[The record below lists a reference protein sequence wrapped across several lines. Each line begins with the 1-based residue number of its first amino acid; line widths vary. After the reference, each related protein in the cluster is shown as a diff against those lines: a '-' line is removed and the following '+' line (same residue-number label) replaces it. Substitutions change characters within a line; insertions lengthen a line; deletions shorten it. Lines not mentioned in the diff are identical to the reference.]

1 MNPDRFEFLVAQSMG
16 SMISTI
22 PLMKVHQV
30 EECKKTAE
38 MTFQLMS
45 NIIVSILE
53 ELQEHEVVAL
63 MSQMLFKEA
72 GSRYAD
78 QAWQPHQDNV
88 YVQNNSKNHNGYNS
102 IRTTNFFYQMQIK
115 QMGDYMCI
123 QALISL
129 II

>member
-1 MNPDRFEFLVAQSMG
+1 
-16 SMISTI
+16 
-22 PLMKVHQV
+22 
-30 EECKKTAE
+30 
-38 MTFQLMS
+38 MS
-45 NIIVSILE
+45 NITAVSILE

-63 MSQMLFKEA
+63 CQMLFKEA

-88 YVQNNSKNHNGYNS
+88 YLNIKIIMGTQLNTSRL
-102 IRTTNFFYQMQIK
+102 IFFYQMQIK

-129 II
+129 DYLMPIRKFLIEKVTEVLEIKYQIVF